1 MKQFDPVL
9 DLFAIFLLN
18 GRKKLG
24 SISRC
29 IGHAGNFTK
38 MLVVPRVLLPRG
50 RSTRGTNYGVAPLEG
65 ATGISC
71 SRNSDC
77 DLRCR
82 GLWLFDLLSD
92 RWRDFHRQ
100 RTLASL

>member
-1 MKQFDPVL
+1 
-9 DLFAIFLLN
+9 
-18 GRKKLG
+18 
-24 SISRC
+24 
-29 IGHAGNFTK
+29 
-38 MLVVPRVLLPRG
+38 MLVMPRVLLPRG
-50 RSTRGTNYGVAPLEG
+50 RSTRGTNYGVEPLES
-65 ATGISC
+65 ATGISR

-82 GLWLFDLLSD
+82 GLWLLNFLRG

>member
-1 MKQFDPVL
+1 
-9 DLFAIFLLN
+9 
-18 GRKKLG
+18 
-24 SISRC
+24 
-29 IGHAGNFTK
+29 
-38 MLVVPRVLLPRG
+38 MLVMPRVLLPRG
-50 RSTRGTNYGVAPLEG
+50 RSTRGTNYGVEPLDS
-65 ATGISC
+65 ATGISR